1 MSSDHSEDSY
11 VITSSE
17 EEEDAPISE
26 VESLRLAMEASLQI
40 VEDESTPETK
50 TTQQEDDSIV
60 ISKPT
65 AASPEPT
72 AVEAEFMRLTDQSRA
87 TATHYIEMSGMS
99 GKSSNMSEGS
109 GETKTTVAALE
120 SEDGAATATATGN
133 SVQECAAVAIAL
145 FYQMDCAPVDPAIS
159 VAPVA
164 APVAASVATQNI
176 AIANFSLQ
184 EHFDLLF
191 VTPSPEHLI
200 ARGFITT
207 HPELFPPE
215 CWDTLQAKLMFEKT
229 YINELCFHAHMEAQ
243 PPVQLFVKVPAAW
256 EKSSPVDETATI
268 FQVGWAM
275 RSGTAFNIGWA
286 TTTHDLKASASYNA
300 ELPYIT
306 VGNHVLSTTV
316 NDMATL
322 EKIKSG
328 QSLLSN
334 ERVLSLID
342 RCGGDVKAAVSMFR
356 LDPQPT
362 GSEVTS

>member
-1 MSSDHSEDSY
+1 MSSDDDSY
-11 VITSSE
+11 VMTSSE

-26 VESLRLAMEASLQI
+26 IESLRLAMEASLQI
-40 VEDESTPETK
+40 VKDEPTPDTK
-50 TTQQEDDSIV
+50 TTVPIA
-60 ISKPT
+60 ISKPM
-65 AASPEPT
+65 AAAPKPAAPKPT
-72 AVEAEFMRLTDQSRA
+72 AVEAEFMRLTDQSWA

-99 GKSSNMSEGS
+99 GKASEEMPEGS
-109 GETKTTVAALE
+109 GETKNGAA
-120 SEDGAATATATGN
+120 AATAMAAATGN

-145 FYQMDCAPVDPAIS
+145 FYQMDCTPVDPAIAG
-159 VAPVA
+159 APVA
-164 APVAASVATQNI
+164 APVTAPVATQNI

-229 YINELCFHAHMEAQ
+229 YINELCFHAQMEAQ

-275 RSGTAFNIGWA
+275 RAGTAFNIGWT

-306 VGNHVLSTTV
+306 VGNHVLSTTL

-322 EKIKSG
+322 EKIKCG
-328 QSLLSN
+328 
-334 ERVLSLID
+334 EGAIDPKRVLALID
-342 RCGGDVKAAVSMFR
+342 RCEGDVKAAVSMFR

-362 GSEVTS
+362 GYWK